1 MNTLGTD
8 HSRRRV
14 KPPWAA
20 FVTLATFWVTACQER
35 QADPGTF
42 QATDSAGVTVVESTG
57 PVWVDGEG
65 WTLAP
70 EPEVII
76 GAVEGDERYLL
87 DGAAGARR
95 LSDGRIA
102 VLDVGSRRVR
112 LYDRTGEHLMDLGG
126 DGDGP
131 SEFRTPQFLGL
142 VSDTLVVY
150 EYFPGSLTWFSPD
163 GGFLRTSTVFAQ
175 SDGEIPRAMMLGI
188 VEGIFGIALRIVG
201 DRDRPHVE
209 GLNRHPNP
217 VWRFHLTN
225 PAADSVFSVP
235 GSEDMVNFPNPGAIQ
250 HRPVVFGNTTYLTA
264 AGAHIY
270 LAPTDE
276 FSIQVRDIDGNLRR
290 IVRRIDAPREVT
302 SDDVNEYVESRIEAL
317 DLPPDRRTEFEQ
329 TVRQFRVAETMPAF
343 RWVVADSEG
352 NLWVEEWEGVGFEQG
367 RFSVFRSDGAWL
379 GRIDLPTG
387 LPESRGGL
395 FQPWI
400 DIGPDYLLGV
410 WTDDYGVEQVRL
422 YRIEKG

>member
-1 MNTLGTD
+1 M
-8 HSRRRV
+8 
-14 KPPWAA
+14 
-20 FVTLATFWVTACQER
+20 
-35 QADPGTF
+35 
-42 QATDSAGVTVVESTG
+42 
-57 PVWVDGEG
+57 
-65 WTLAP
+65 
-70 EPEVII
+70 II
-76 GAVEGDERYLL
+76 GTVEGDERYLL

-102 VLDVGSRRVR
+102 VLDVSSRRVR
-112 LYDRTGEHLMDLGG
+112 IYDRTGKHLMDLGG

-131 SEFRTPQFLGL
+131 SEFRTPQFLAL

-150 EYFPGSLTWFSPD
+150 EYYPGSLTWFSPD
-163 GGFLRTSTVFAQ
+163 GEFLRTYNVFDQ

-188 VEGIFGIALRIVG
+188 VEGIYGIALRIVG

-217 VWRFHLTN
+217 VWRFALTS
-225 PAADSVFSVP
+225 PGADSVFSVP

-270 LAPTDE
+270 VAPTDE
-276 FSIQVRDIDGNLRR
+276 FSIQVRDIDGNLGR

-343 RWVVADSEG
+343 RRVVADSEG

-379 GRIDLPTG
+379 GRIDLPPG

-422 YRIEKG
+422 YRIKKG